1 MILRDEYNNLN
12 VNRCIALAAGVV
24 TTFLMTVA
32 TWKIF
37 GIFEILAG

>member
-12 VNRCIALAAGVV
+12 VDRCIALAAGVV
-24 TTFLMTVA
+24 TALLLAVA
-32 TWKIF
+32 AWKVF